1 MCCSSPSIPSLA
13 NFRAV
18 KKKWER
24 IVTRGFE
31 KSQSGY
37 NSAPLSP
44 SSGSLSLTDPP
55 SASIYSAASL
65 SYLDSLS
72 TQAQGAGSA
81 AMLEALGGM
90 KGIRESVQQGMG
102 RILDVVAGTND
113 GSSAK
118 SHHRSLTHTPSI
130 SSSSAST
137 HTTSS
142 TRLSQSSQSSFGE
155 AVPVSITEE
164 ESEAIQP
171 VSSTRRMKKNR
182 PNHIGIV
189 SDTGATPL
197 VSPTRDFAFEDM
209 PHTATP
215 MRSANGS
222 SGTDGS
228 MRARRKSR
236 TFSAEAEPSVS
247 DESFGYADSDT
258 NTSESVSSSLV
269 DWGMGLSS
277 PQSSR
282 STSEFGMGNTN
293 KRMSLPARAL
303 SSAGTEGIGM
313 SSWMGT
319 MVGKRWEDT

>member
-1 MCCSSPSIPSLA
+1 M
-13 NFRAV
+13 

-31 KSQSGY
+31 KSQSDY
-37 NSAPLSP
+37 NSAPLSA

-72 TQAQGAGSA
+72 TQAQGAGGA

-102 RILDVVAGTND
+102 RILDAVAGTND
-113 GSSAK
+113 GSSTK
-118 SHHRSLTHTPSI
+118 SHHRSLTHTPSM

-137 HTTSS
+137 YTTSS
-142 TRLSQSSQSSFGE
+142 TRLSQSSQSSFGD
-155 AVPVSITEE
+155 AVPVSISEE
-164 ESEAIQP
+164 DPEAIRL
-171 VSSTRRMKKNR
+171 VSSTRRVKKNR

-215 MRSANGS
+215 MRSGN
-222 SGTDGS
+222 GS

-236 TFSAEAEPSVS
+236 TFTVEREPSAS
-247 DESFGYADSDT
+247 EESAGYADSDT
-258 NTSESVSSSLV
+258 NTSESFSSSLV
-269 DWGMGLSS
+269 DWNMGLSS
-277 PQSSR
+277 PQSSK
-282 STSEFGMGNTN
+282 STSELGHWNAN

-303 SSAGTEGIGM
+303 SSAGAEGIGM
-313 SSWMGT
+313 SSWMGN